1 MLEELSIV
9 RLASAMARHA
19 GARHRVV
26 AQNVANADTPGYRAL
41 EVRGF
46 ADYVNEGFTPRVTR
60 GAHLAG
66 FRGPARPEVI
76 EDPTALT
83 SPNGNSVNLEGE
95 MVKSVQAQGQ
105 HAMALTIYRKVHDLM
120 RIGLGRPR

>member
-26 AQNVANADTPGYRAL
+26 AENVANADTPGY
-41 EVRGF
+41 
-46 ADYVNEGFTPRVTR
+46 
-60 GAHLAG
+60 GAHMVG
-66 FRGPARPEVI
+66 FRGPAHPQVI

-95 MVKSVQAQGQ
+95 MVKAVQAQGQ